1 MTNYSL
7 VLIHRL
13 NGGGGGGGRRGGGW
27 ILGGSHK
34 FQGERR
40 GNQSPIKYRG
50 GTKES

>member
-13 NGGGGGGGRRGGGW
+13 NGGGGGL

-50 GTKES
+50 GTEES

>member
-13 NGGGGGGGRRGGGW
+13 NGGGGEGGGGW

-40 GNQSPIKYRG
+40 GNQSPMKYRG